1 MFRLAQTRFVFA
13 TRPNSEVLNLIHAR
27 IITINANYLSFFKF
41 KETPR
46 FYFSLLSVDNPKDT
60 FEQHTKKGVFCTVR
74 TEAYRRYLPPVFPVP
89 DTSVTSIQHQYRYWT
104 LG

>member
-60 FEQHTKKGVFCTVR
+60 LSLIH
-74 TEAYRRYLPPVFPVP
+74 
-89 DTSVTSIQHQYRYWT
+89 I
-104 LG
+104 